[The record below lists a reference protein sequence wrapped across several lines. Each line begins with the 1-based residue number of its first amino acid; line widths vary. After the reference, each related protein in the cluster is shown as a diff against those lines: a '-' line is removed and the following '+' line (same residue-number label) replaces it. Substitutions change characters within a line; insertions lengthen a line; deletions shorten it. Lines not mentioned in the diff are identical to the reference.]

1 MEGQNGITQ
10 LVSIINQLFS
20 GLITNVMQP
29 TYNFITKAGNEL
41 LLIPIVLMLVV
52 FAVSAV
58 RKLWQGV

>member
-1 MEGQNGITQ
+1 MQNGITE
-10 LVSIINQLFS
+10 LVQIINQLFS
-20 GLITNVMQP
+20 GLIANVMQP
-29 TYNFITKAGNEL
+29 TYNFITLQGNEL